1 MTHRLTSIAAAVLA
15 CFLVACASSAPA
27 PSVSLG
33 ADGQVQNANQL
44 LGQLSLPTGARLL
57 SDQSLIIGSGDNW
70 VGRVV
75 LDVGRNLDA
84 AYAFFLETYPAQ
96 GWTVVS
102 AVRGK
107 TSVLVL
113 TRQERTATLEMMDGG
128 ILGTSLIAL
137 TMAPRNAPVMSPRK
151 P

>member
-1 MTHRLTSIAAAVLA
+1 MTDRLIRLSATLLA
-15 CFLVACASSAPA
+15 CFMVACASSPLAS
-27 PSVSLG
+27 SVSLG
-33 ADGQVQNANQL
+33 QEGQVQSANQL
-44 LGQLSLPTGARLL
+44 LGQLSLPTGARLM

-107 TSVLVL
+107 TSFLVL
-113 TRQERTATLEMMDGG
+113 TRQERTATIEMVDGG
-128 ILGTSLIAL
+128 VLGAGWIAL
-137 TMAPRNAPVMSPRK
+137 TMAPRNAPVISPRK